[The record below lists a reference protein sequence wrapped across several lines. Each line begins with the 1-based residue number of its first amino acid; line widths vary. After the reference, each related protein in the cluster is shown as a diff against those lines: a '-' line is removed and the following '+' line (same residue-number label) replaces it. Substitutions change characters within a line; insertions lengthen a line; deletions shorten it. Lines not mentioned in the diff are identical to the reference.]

1 MSSWVQFWNWGSKS
15 VSWFSFGL
23 MAQGKPGFMGFGFG
37 IGFGFVQG
45 KQPWLRERMWWV
57 DGGAVVDLVG
67 EVRVVEVVGL
77 GLICGGFIL
86 FFFWLLFMVMADLA
100 SGGDGGWMWWMCYG
114 WMWMWIFFFFS
125 LLLFV
130 VVVDL
135 AGGGDGGWM

>member
-15 VSWFSFGL
+15 VSWFSFGF
-23 MAQGKPGFMGFGFG
+23 MAQGKHGFMGFGFG

-57 DGGAVVDLVG
+57 DGGAVVDLVS

-86 FFFWLLFMVMADLA
+86 FFLA
-100 SGGDGGWMWWMCYG
+100 IVCGYGRSG
-114 WMWMWIFFFFS
+114 
-125 LLLFV
+125 
-130 VVVDL
+130 
-135 AGGGDGGWM
+135 